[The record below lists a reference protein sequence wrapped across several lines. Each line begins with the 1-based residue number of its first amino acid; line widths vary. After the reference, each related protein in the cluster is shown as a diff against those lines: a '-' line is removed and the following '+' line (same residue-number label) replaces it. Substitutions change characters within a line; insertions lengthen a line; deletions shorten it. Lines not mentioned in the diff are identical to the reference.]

1 MGRSDQNVRIKMS
14 SAPHGKSQ
22 ADLVGDIETHA
33 ADPILNQATVASVLG
48 VHKSTVHR
56 WLETGAMLAV
66 RNPKGIL
73 KVRKSTVL
81 NFVRS
86 SKWGDDKA
94 VIETLEGI
102 EDEEVSQSVTV
113 DPVDETNKTE
123 ELVSDGN
130 TQMVGD
136 SGSSQASNDNH
147 HRRNNRHR

>member
-1 MGRSDQNVRIKMS
+1 MS
-14 SAPHGKSQ
+14 SVPNGKSQ

-33 ADPILNQATVASVLG
+33 TDPILNQATVAAVLG

-56 WLETGAMLAV
+56 WLETGVMLAV

-86 SKWGDDKA
+86 SKWGNDTA

-102 EDEEVSQSVTV
+102 DDEEIPQSVTV
-113 DPVDETNKTE
+113 DSVDQTIESE
-123 ELVSDGN
+123 EIESDGN
-130 TQMVGD
+130 TTMVGD
-136 SGSSQASNDNH
+136 SGSGEASNDNH

>member
-1 MGRSDQNVRIKMS
+1 MRNKMS
-14 SAPHGKSQ
+14 SVPNGKSQ

-33 ADPILNQATVASVLG
+33 TDPILNQATVAAVLG

-86 SKWGDDKA
+86 SKWGNDTA
-94 VIETLEGI
+94 VLKTLEGI
-102 EDEEVSQSVTV
+102 DDEEIPQSVTV
-113 DPVDETNKTE
+113 DPVDETIESE
-123 ELVSDGN
+123 EIESDGD
-130 TQMVGD
+130 TTMVGD
-136 SGSSQASNDNH
+136 SGSGQASNDNH
-147 HRRNNRHR
+147 NRRNNRHR